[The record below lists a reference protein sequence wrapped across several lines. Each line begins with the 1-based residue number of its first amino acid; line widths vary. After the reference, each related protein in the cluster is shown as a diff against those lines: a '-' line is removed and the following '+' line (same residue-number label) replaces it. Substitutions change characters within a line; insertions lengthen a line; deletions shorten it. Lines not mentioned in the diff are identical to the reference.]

1 MAPTGKKTAK
11 TKVTAPKAAVDK
23 SDAKP
28 PVKAKGAGRAKK
40 ERFCA
45 ADGCKLTA
53 AMGGYCRLHYLKN
66 YRDIKATVQAKAEKR
81 LNTFVDRL
89 AKKYPNDYLERLKEG
104 IESEEKFKQ
113 TVDEL
118 DIEQNEEQKET
129 EREYLERFTNK
140 LKIDE
145 E

>member
-1 MAPTGKKTAK
+1 MAPTKKTAK
-11 TKVTAPKAAVDK
+11 PKAAAPK
-23 SDAKP
+23 TEAKAP
-28 PVKAKGAGRAKK
+28 AKAKGAGRAKK

-66 YRDIKATVQAKAEKR
+66 YRTIKAAEQAKAEKR

-104 IESEEKFKQ
+104 IESEEKFRQ

-118 DIEQNEEQKET
+118 EIEQNEEQKET